1 MDSDSNMK
9 MTKSQSIGEGAFE
22 RFCIMSEQE
31 DVGDLKAIRYIR
43 DKYGRKIA
51 EEIWSQYCKQKS

>member
-9 MTKSQSIGEGAFE
+9 MTKSQSIGEQAFE

-31 DVGDLKAIRYIR
+31 DVGDLKAILYIKE
-43 DKYGRKIA
+43 KYGREIA
-51 EEIWSQYCKQKS
+51 EEIWNKYCKEK

>member
-9 MTKSQSIGEGAFE
+9 MTKSQSIGEVAFE

-31 DVGDLKAIRYIR
+31 DLGDLKAILYIKE
-43 DKYGRKIA
+43 KYGREIA
-51 EEIWSQYCKQKS
+51 EEIWNKYCKEK

>member
-9 MTKSQSIGEGAFE
+9 MTKSQSIGEEAFE

-31 DVGDLKAIRYIR
+31 DVGDLKAILYIKE
-43 DKYGRKIA
+43 KYGRKIA
-51 EEIWSQYCKQKS
+51 EEIWNKYCKEK